1 MVFTDPKFKAKDRSK
16 KSSALAN
23 KKKKELYSGKKK
35 ENYKKKKSETSLVEC
50 CICMGQVPN
59 TSDNSITC
67 GKTTHFM
74 CGECKFRCNE
84 TGNTKCPMCRSHNIK
99 NPVARDVEMTVY
111 EKGDKMK
118 KYKSKYKEDTMTPKE
133 RRKFLRNGGPYEA
146 PFGHQTNRIRRE
158 VSTGTGRA
166 SGRPTLN
173 LPWRQNNSNWLS
185 NSQVVNDYNGGI
197 NVDLEDYP
205 ILFDI

>member
-84 TGNTKCPMCRSHNIK
+84 TGNTKCPMCRAHNIK

-146 PFGHQTNRIRRE
+146 PFGSNTNRIRRE
-158 VSTGTGRA
+158 ISTGTGRSA
-166 SGRPTLN
+166 ILMPPTFHYGG
-173 LPWRQNNSNWLS
+173 WRNDIDWLTDE
-185 NSQVVNDYNGGI
+185 QVIDLYNG
-197 NVDLEDYP
+197 VDDYS
-205 ILFDI
+205 IEIMYH